1 MNLNNVSPQ
10 TPVIGVR
17 LCNSTRASQ
26 TEHKIAPQTVSNPK
40 WKSRIYL
47 FSLNLWKHQTGYFL
61 NKTGNRC
68 SWSRNANECL
78 SVSDLDKNE
87 SLLD

>member
-17 LCNSTRASQ
+17 LCNSQ

-47 FSLNLWKHQTGYFL
+47 FSLNLRKHQTEYFL

-68 SWSRNANECL
+68 SWSRYANECL